1 LKIPIDPSRKTLKL
15 IAGVIWFSG
24 GIVLL
29 LKGSSLLVQA
39 AALRPGVLWTWLAIP
54 AGLLIGGIKTEL
66 IFEKACR
73 RNLDRISTLEKPA
86 IWLAYRPGFYLFLVA
101 MIVLGGTLSRLAQ
114 GNYGGLMAM
123 AVLDFSLATALL
135 GSGRLFWT
143 HRQKHRTKPNDK
155 E

>member
-1 LKIPIDPSRKTLKL
+1 LKIPIDQSRKTLKL
-15 IAGVIWFSG
+15 VAGVIWFSG

-29 LKGSSLLVQA
+29 LKGSSLLIQA
-39 AALRPGVLWTWLAIP
+39 DALRPGGQWIWLAIP

-66 IFEKACR
+66 IFEKACH
-73 RNLDRISTLEKPA
+73 RNLDRISMLDEPK
-86 IWLAYRPGFYLFLVA
+86 IWLAYRPGFYLFLAA
-101 MIVLGGTLSRLAQ
+101 MIVLGGTLSRLAE

-143 HRQKHRTKPNDK
+143 HRQKHRPKPDDK

>member
-1 LKIPIDPSRKTLKL
+1 MTHDLTKFT
-15 IAGVIWFSG
+15 AGAIWLSG

-29 LKGSSLLVQA
+29 LKGGSLLAQA
-39 AALRPGVLWTWLAIP
+39 LALRPGESWTWLAIP

-73 RNLDRISTLEKPA
+73 RNLDRIAALEKPR
-86 IWLAYRPGFYLFLVA
+86 IWQAYRPGFYLFLVA
-101 MIVLGGTLSRLAQ
+101 MIALGATLSGLAI
-114 GNYGGLMAM
+114 GNFGGLMAM

-143 HRQKHRTKPNDK
+143 HR
-155 E
+155 

>member
-1 LKIPIDPSRKTLKL
+1 LKISADQSRKTLKL
-15 IAGVIWFSG
+15 IAGVIWISG
-24 GIVLL
+24 GVVLL

-39 AALRPGVLWTWLAIP
+39 DALRPGGLWIWLAIP

-73 RNLDRISTLEKPA
+73 RNLDRISMLEKPT

-101 MIVLGGTLSRLAQ
+101 MVALGGTLSRLAQ

-143 HRQKHRTKPNDK
+143 HRQKHRTKSDDK

>member
-1 LKIPIDPSRKTLKL
+1 MSSPIDQSRKPLEL

-24 GIVLL
+24 AVVLL
-29 LKGSSLLVQA
+29 IKGSSLLIQA
-39 AALRPGVLWTWLAIP
+39 GELRPGLPWTWLAIP

-66 IFEKACR
+66 IFEKVCR
-73 RNLDRISTLEKPA
+73 RNLDRIAMLDEPK

-101 MIVLGGTLSRLAQ
+101 MIILGGSLSRLAL
-114 GNYGGLMAM
+114 GNYAGLMAM

-143 HRQKHRTKPNDK
+143 HSQKHHPEPNK
-155 E
+155 EE

>member
-1 LKIPIDPSRKTLKL
+1 MKLPIDQSRKTLKL
-15 IAGVIWFSG
+15 IAGAIWFSG

-29 LKGSSLLVQA
+29 LKGTSLLMQA
-39 AALRPGVLWTWLAIP
+39 AALRPGVLWIWLAIP

-66 IFEKACR
+66 IFERACR
-73 RNLDRISTLEKPA
+73 RNLDRIAMLGKPK

-101 MIVLGGTLSRLAQ
+101 MIILGGTLSRLAQ
-114 GNYGGLMAM
+114 GHYGGLMAM

-143 HRQKHRTKPNDK
+143 HRHEHRTESNDK